1 MNKRNHIYNEQAYL
15 ERLQSLLP
23 PVSYDRNGEQMV
35 QTLTVEARL
44 FNRIN
49 AHVQKVL
56 NAITPHDSNELIA
69 DWERLLG
76 IPIDFEENY
85 QFRVNRVL
93 QKLAE
98 VGGLS
103 ISYFINLAKNM
114 GYEITII
121 EGDDYIFRAGEN
133 RVGDRIG
140 RLDQMWVWYVHLKS
154 DYTEQYYFRA
164 GSARAGERL
173 LTIRDPI
180 IEEIFNDLKPAHTL
194 CIFNY
199 S

>member
-1 MNKRNHIYNEQAYL
+1 MNKHNHIYSEKAYL

-49 AHVQKVL
+49 AHGQRVL

-103 ISYFINLAKNM
+103 IPYFINLAKNL
-114 GYEITII
+114 GYEITIV

-140 RLDQMWVWYVHLKS
+140 VLGQMWVWYVNVQS
-154 DYTEQYYFRA
+154 SYTEQYYFRA

>member
-1 MNKRNHIYNEQAYL
+1 MNKRNHIYSEQAYL

-35 QTLTVEARL
+35 PTLTVEARL

-49 AHVQKVL
+49 AHGQRVL

-69 DWERLLG
+69 DWERMLG

-103 ISYFINLAKNM
+103 IPYFINLAKKL

-121 EGDDYIFRAGEN
+121 EGDDYIFRSGEN

-140 RLDQMWVWYVHLKS
+140 RLDQMWVWYVNVQS
-154 DYTEQYYFRA
+154 SYTEQYYFRA